1 MTWRAC
7 CSGWRRRSPRREH
20 EHRQTVIEA
29 QIAALQAE
37 LETSGDDLRQI
48 MQDAADHEKHL
59 SEQQEEIARRRWKD
73 SRDEVGEKK

>member
-37 LETSGDDLRQI
+37 LEKSRADLEQVVE
-48 MQDAADHEKHL
+48 DAQAYENHL
-59 SEQQEEIARRRWKD
+59 SGQQASLARLRKKDAPEKGKEQR
-73 SRDEVGEKK
+73 